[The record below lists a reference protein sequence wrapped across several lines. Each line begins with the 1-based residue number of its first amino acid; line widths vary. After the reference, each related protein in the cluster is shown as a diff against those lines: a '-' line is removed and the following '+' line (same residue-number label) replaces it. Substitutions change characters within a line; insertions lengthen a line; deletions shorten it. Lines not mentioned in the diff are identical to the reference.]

1 MCGRGP
7 GGTMRRE
14 ILVVEDDPAL
24 AAVMVVLFDDEG
36 YAVRRA
42 YDGTS
47 ALREIERAPPDLVVS
62 DISMPGIDGLR
73 LTEELRNRGMQIPVV
88 LVSAV
93 VKRVHVPGVT
103 FIPKPF
109 DLDDLLQTVSQIF
122 GESAQPLC

>member
-1 MCGRGP
+1 
-7 GGTMRRE
+7 MRRE

-42 YDGTS
+42 RDGNS
-47 ALREIERAPPDLVVS
+47 ALQEIERAPPDLVVS
-62 DISMPGIDGLR
+62 DISMPGIDGVR
-73 LTEELRNRGMQIPVV
+73 LSEEIRRRGMEIPIV

-93 VKRVHVPGVT
+93 VKRVRVPGVI

-109 DLDDLLQTVSQIF
+109 DVEDLLQTVSDLF
-122 GESAQPLC
+122 DKPA